1 MPRIAGQIDKAKTEA
16 ILDAAAQVLFQRGFA
31 APMADIARQ
40 ARVSKQTIYNH
51 FGGKADLVR
60 ALAERRV
67 HQVTAPLDAA
77 DAAENPRDALA
88 GYARILLEAVATPNS
103 VGFMRLAV
111 QSAGR
116 MPEVGEA
123 LYEAGPKASAER
135 LAAFLA
141 AEHAAGRLV
150 VPEPLLAAEFFR
162 GMAIGSLQ
170 LAGLLGMVRHLAPD
184 EIGRIAGEAADR
196 FMRAYGP

>member
-1 MPRIAGQIDKAKTEA
+1 MPRVAGQIDQAKTEA
-16 ILDAAAQVLFQRGFA
+16 ILDAAAQVLFQRGFS
-31 APMADIARQ
+31 APMAEIARQ
-40 ARVSKQTIYNH
+40 ACVSKQTIYNH

-111 QSAGR
+111 QSSVK
-116 MPEVGEA
+116 MPEVGRA

-135 LAAFLA
+135 LAEFLGQ
-141 AEHAAGRLV
+141 EHRAGRLD
-150 VPEPLLAAEFFR
+150 VPEPLLAAEIFR
-162 GMAIGSLQ
+162 GMAVGSLQ
-170 LAGLLGMVRHLAPD
+170 LAGLLGITREFSPA
-184 EIGRIAGEAADR
+184 EIERIAGEAADR
-196 FMRAYGP
+196 FMRAYG